1 METKPNSRWMAQP
14 KSLTHDRLIFA
25 IVSQQRKNGVSTT
38 TRQQFIFFGAFIF
51 LGIDQYNCNIF
62 LDTGTE

>member
-1 METKPNSRWMAQP
+1 METKPNSRCMAQP

-25 IVSQQRKNGVSTT
+25 IVNQQQKNGVSTT
-38 TRQQFIFFGAFIF
+38 TRQQFIFFGVFIF

-62 LDTGTE
+62 LDTETE